1 MTEKITVS
9 ASFLCFACYLVSS
22 VGEEAAE
29 WYSTPQ
35 CSQAEPLWQLDMSSH
50 PACITHITGD
60 IPSWEIRPSQ
70 VLQLW
75 DKDEHYYWIKE
86 KMPLLISRLGTD
98 SPLSH
103 STVNH
108 DLFPYRQEHHC
119 GITLSGAENE
129 TLGLILALLW
139 VRLSSISPKT
149 NHYPICL

>member
-1 MTEKITVS
+1 MLL
-9 ASFLCFACYLVSS
+9 SFFCQWRGSWVVRHTPVLQGRAPVTIRFVVTSS
-22 VGEEAAE
+22 VHHLYCWEIRI
-29 WYSTPQ
+29 
-35 CSQAEPLWQLDMSSH
+35 SH
-50 PACITHITGD
+50 
-60 IPSWEIRPSQ
+60 PSWEIRPSQ

-86 KMPLLISRLGTD
+86 KTPLLISRLGTD

-149 NHYPICL
+149 NHYSICL